1 MSENRAE
8 GVITPLAGLR
18 VLQGSGGIDVAYC
31 TKILADAGAD
41 VVVVEPPNGHPL
53 RRRRVAPDDAGG
65 PPSAM
70 FDYLHAGKRSVLDGA
85 GVDALLE
92 SADVLVADSLPIE
105 WAELHSCHPAL
116 SAVVVTPFGLT
127 GPWRDHASSDLT
139 LQALSGGMAPRGD
152 AARAPLMAG
161 GEPTP
166 WFAGAVAAVALLGVL
181 SRVDVTRSGELL
193 DVSQLEAAHLE
204 HSMYP
209 ITYASMAGTPFH
221 QLRGVPVPGIE
232 PTSDGYVG
240 FFVITG
246 QQWLDFCALIGQPEW
261 AEDESL
267 FIAMERRRRAADL
280 TGVIREWTTAR
291 TTGEIVEVA
300 SLMRIPVAP
309 IGNGRTIPEI
319 DHFVDQQWLVRN
331 PAGFLQPRR
340 PYRFRGEPVAVP
352 RAAPR
357 ADETYPDTVWAS
369 TEGDVSSRT
378 ADRGR
383 SELPLA
389 GVRVADFTAFWAGP
403 LAAQI
408 LAGLG
413 AEVVH
418 IEGPRRPD
426 GIRMNTIRK
435 IGDEKW
441 WEWSP
446 LFGGANTD
454 KRAVAIDLSTASG
467 HEIAMRLLATCD
479 VMIENFSPRVVE
491 QLGLGPD
498 VVRAANPR
506 LTVVRMPA
514 FGVGGPWRDRVGFAQ
529 TIEQAS
535 GLAFLTGYEG
545 ESPVMPN
552 GMCDPIAGVHAAIAA
567 LIALRQ
573 RDATGFGQVVEAPM
587 IGGALNTAA
596 EQVVEYTAY
605 GHLLTS
611 AGNASPFREQLVV
624 RCAGSDQWVAITIP
638 DDAAWAAIG
647 QATGAACGDELE
659 AWCAGREPAEIEALG
674 EALGIPVARVLWA
687 HELIDL
693 PQLIERQFF
702 EELTHPVTGTHP
714 YIAFPVRFSDG
725 PHRWNRTAA
734 PTLGVDNVDLLT
746 ELGYSAGAIDQL
758 GADGVIAQEVASGQS
773 GW

>member
-1 MSENRAE
+1 MSETAAE

-18 VLQGSGGIDVAYC
+18 VLQGSGGIEVAYC
-31 TKILADAGAD
+31 AKILADGGAD
-41 VVVVEPPNGHPL
+41 VVVVEPPDGHPL

-85 GVDALLE
+85 GVEALME
-92 SADVLVADSLPIE
+92 RGDVLVADSLPIE
-105 WAELHSCHPAL
+105 WAELHSRHPAL
-116 SAVVVTPFGLT
+116 SAVVITPFGLT

-267 FIAMERRRRAADL
+267 FIAMERRRRSADL

-291 TTGEIVEVA
+291 TTGEIVEIA

-319 DHFVDQQWLVRN
+319 DHFVDQEWLVRN
-331 PAGFLQPRR
+331 PDGFLQPRR
-340 PYRFRGEPVAVP
+340 PYRFRGEPVVVP

-357 ADETYPDTVWAS
+357 AEETYADTGWGS
-369 TEGDVSSRT
+369 TERDVSSRT
-378 ADRGR
+378 ADRNGG
-383 SELPLA
+383 ELPLA

-734 PTLGVDNVDLLT
+734 PTLGADNVALLT

-758 GADGVIAQEVASGQS
+758 RADGVIAQEVASGQS